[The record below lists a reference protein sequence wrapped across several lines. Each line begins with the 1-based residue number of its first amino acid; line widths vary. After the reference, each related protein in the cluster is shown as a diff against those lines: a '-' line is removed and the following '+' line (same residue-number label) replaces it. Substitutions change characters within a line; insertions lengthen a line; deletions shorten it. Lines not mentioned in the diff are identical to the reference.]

1 MSKPA
6 KPRVF
11 IETSIQ
17 IARILTEK
25 HTREGI
31 EKAVSQPDIEFVTN
45 HYVFMEY
52 QRSLIADFAYVHWA
66 FQQAQTPGAALRLV
80 FGGSRSYRARSLMRC
95 GQIASLAYGEREV
108 IQLSDATALL
118 ELYLQLLLKR
128 TFWRHVTALPDFIH
142 CDLIALGTNRQPDN
156 HYIVADSCRKETAA
170 CHLPDFL
177 TEQRSRINLIADY
190 LARHTNAIK
199 DQSRVERLLASIQA
213 DPRNALGQT
222 TCWPLGDIIILL
234 QVPSDCAVW
243 TLDPDFAPLAKALE
257 LALYTPSSNNQE
269 Q

>member
-17 IARILTEK
+17 IACILTEK
-25 HTREGI
+25 STRERI
-31 EKAVSQPDIEFVTN
+31 EKGISQPDIEFVTN
-45 HYVFMEY
+45 HYVFMED

-66 FQQAQTPGAALRLV
+66 FQQARTPGEALRLV
-80 FGGSRSYRARSLMRC
+80 FSSSRGYRARSLVRC

-128 TFWRHVTALPDFIH
+128 TFWHHVTALPDFIH
-142 CDLIALGTNRQPDN
+142 CDLVAIGVNRQQGNP
-156 HYIVADSCRKETAA
+156 YSVADSCRKESAA

-177 TEQRSRINLIADY
+177 AEQRSRISLLADY
-190 LARHTNAIK
+190 LARHPRAIK
-199 DQSRVERLLASIQA
+199 DQARVERLLASIQA

-234 QVPSDCAVW
+234 QVPDDCAIW
-243 TLDPDFAPLAKALE
+243 TLDPDFAPLAQALA
-257 LALYTPSSNNQE
+257 LNLYTPTFLHQAP
-269 Q
+269 